1 MKDIYRWIRCNPGI
15 SEEYYFDRMYDIA
28 AYREWTKT
36 AERAETVPDEPELN
50 KETLIKLGF
59 DVWRQFDDPFYRG
72 VAAETAYFFFLASIP
87 SIIVFSQILGIF
99 DVSMD
104 VVREWVS
111 SHLGEKMSSTL
122 NEVLSVDTI
131 GFANIPM
138 MVLAVW
144 AASSLE
150 FSLARLSSHI
160 LTDGKYRV
168 RFVMERLKAI
178 PTAFLS
184 ILASAFALVIFVY
197 GEEIILRVFKDSFIA
212 DLLVFMRLPLL
223 ILLFFAMILLNYYI
237 LPRVRVPVAAVLP
250 GAIVASAGIVIAT
263 VIYSVYIQYAPK
275 YNVLYGAF
283 ASVVALMFW
292 FYIISWVVCIG
303 MMFNKSWDRVMKR
316 NLLTQRRIVE
326 YLAEQRTNNDLEKA
340 YKYLLMDDDE
350 GEETDSLAVKMS
362 KRFVK
367 GYAEERERERARK
380 NLRNW

>member
-1 MKDIYRWIRCNPGI
+1 MKDINRWIRCNPGI
-15 SEEYYFDRMYDIA
+15 SEEYYFRRMYNIA
-28 AYREWTKT
+28 AYREWTET
-36 AERAETVPDEPELN
+36 APRAEKVSDVPELN
-50 KETLIKLGF
+50 KDTILKLGF

-72 VAAETAYFFFLASIP
+72 VAAETAYFFLMASIP
-87 SIIVFSQILGIF
+87 TIIVFSQILGVF

-111 SHLGEKMSSTL
+111 AHLGERMSSTL
-122 NEVLSVDTI
+122 NEVLSVETI

-138 MVLAVW
+138 MILAIW

-150 FSLARLSSHI
+150 FSLGRLSSHI

-184 ILASAFALVIFVY
+184 ILASAFALVVFVY
-197 GEEIILRVFKDSFIA
+197 GEEIILRVFRDSFIA

-223 ILLFFAMILLNYYI
+223 IMLFFAMILLNYYI

-250 GAIVASAGIVIAT
+250 GAILASAGIVIVT

-292 FYIISWVVCIG
+292 FYIISWVLCIG
-303 MMFNKSWDRVMKR
+303 MMFNKSWDRVMKQ

-326 YLAEQRTNNDLEKA
+326 YLAEQRTNNDLEEA
-340 YKYLLMDDDE
+340 YKYLMMDDED
-350 GEETDSLAVKMS
+350 GEAYESLAVKMS
-362 KRFVK
+362 KRIIK